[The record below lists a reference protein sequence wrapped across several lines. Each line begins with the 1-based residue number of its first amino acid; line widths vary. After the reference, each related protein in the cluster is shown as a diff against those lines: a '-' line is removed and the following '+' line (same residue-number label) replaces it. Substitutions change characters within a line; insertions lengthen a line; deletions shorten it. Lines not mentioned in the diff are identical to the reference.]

1 MSIVTDLSVNK
12 KWEAR
17 KGDDNNFTITFVD
30 TSAAAFD
37 LTGYVFSLQIYV
49 YSNKSTPQLALT
61 EGSGI
66 TNGDDSGIVTFKV
79 TDVQSDALRA
89 DSYFYQIKAVFPDAN
104 THILFQGEFELVEFQ
119 SNNSVSSGVTATLNL
134 NGSNVTATITVAG
147 GGGTTT
153 ASNGLT
159 KTGDDIALGGTLT
172 GTTAIN
178 LDGNSFS
185 INNGLNI
192 NFSVQNLGSFNMIG
206 STGSVNFQDIRST
219 KRGIEYGASGYVT
232 QPLSLATKEYV
243 DGFQP
248 LDTVLTNTTASFTTA
263 LSSNITTNNAKVSN
277 ATHTGDVTGSEALTI
292 AAGAVDIP
300 MLSATGTA
308 SSSTFLRGDNT
319 WAAVSSGGIDAV
331 VDDTTPQLGGG
342 LDADGNNIFGLN
354 SLYWGLVATGNSNIG
369 ESLGAIRLQSSTGE
383 PVEFSGN
390 GTDTILRLSAS
401 GVSATIGVTNLTG
414 FNRAFEL
421 PDTSGT
427 IALTSDI
434 VDDHT
439 ALSNIGSNTH
449 AQIDTHISN
458 EDLHSY
464 MIPIWAEENGT
475 LTDGLYQWSFGNGAT
490 TPSNNGIAIYVPST
504 HTCAIVAMSAST
516 NNASGNSVIEA
527 DINGT
532 LQGALCNVTLSGRSG
547 TNDSFTPVSLSSGD
561 RLTFRTTTA
570 GTTGNPNTVTAWLK
584 YTPI

>member
-49 YSNKSTPQLALT
+49 YSNKSTPQLSLT

-119 SNNSVSSGVTATLNL
+119 SNNSVSAGVTATLNL

-147 GGGTTT
+147 GEGTTT

-219 KRGIEYGASGYVT
+219 KRGVEYGASGYVT
-232 QPLSLATKEYV
+232 QPLSLTTKEYV
-243 DGFQP
+243 DSAIP
-248 LDTVLTNTTASFTTA
+248 ADVTASNGLTKTGDDIALGGTLTKTTGIVGA
-263 LSSNITTNNAKVSN
+263 HSIIFNGQTSFAVINAGAINLRAITTSVIL
-277 ATHTGDVTGSEALTI
+277 EAGGGVFTI
-292 AAGAVDIP
+292 TASDTIFQDKRAAG
-300 MLSATGTA
+300 
-308 SSSTFLRGDNT
+308 NQE
-319 WAAVSSGGIDAV
+319 GI
-331 VDDTTPQLGGG
+331 Q
-342 LDADGNNIFGLN
+342 
-354 SLYWGLVATGNSNIG
+354 Y
-369 ESLGAIRLQSSTGE
+369 
-383 PVEFSGN
+383 
-390 GTDTILRLSAS
+390 SAS
-401 GVSATIGVTNLTG
+401 GYVTQPLSLTTKEWVEALFAVPVKFPSYTVAT
-414 FNRAFEL
+414 L
-421 PDTSGT
+421 P
-427 IALTSDI
+427 
-434 VDDHT
+434 T
-439 ALSNIGSNTH
+439 ATA
-449 AQIDTHISN
+449 AQ
-458 EDLHSY
+458 
-464 MIPIWAEENGT
+464 
-475 LTDGLYQWSFGNGAT
+475 Q
-490 TPSNNGIAIYVPST
+490 IYVSDET
-504 HTCAIVAMSAST
+504 GGAVMAFSDGTNWRRCTDRAIVS
-516 NNASGNSVIEA
+516 
-527 DINGT
+527 
-532 LQGALCNVTLSGRSG
+532 
-547 TNDSFTPVSLSSGD
+547 
-561 RLTFRTTTA
+561 
-570 GTTGNPNTVTAWLK
+570 
-584 YTPI
+584 

>member
-49 YSNKSTPQLALT
+49 YSNKSTPQLSLT

-134 NGSNVTATITVAG
+134 NGSNVTATITLAG
-147 GGGTTT
+147 GGATTASNGLTKTGDDIALGGTLTKTTGIVGAHSIIFNGQTSFAVINAGAINLRAITTSVILEAGGGVFTITASDTIFQDKRAAGNQEGIQYSASGYVTQPLSLTTKEYVDSAIPADVT

-232 QPLSLATKEYV
+232 QPLSLTTKEWV
-243 DGFQP
+243 
-248 LDTVLTNTTASFTTA
+248 
-263 LSSNITTNNAKVSN
+263 
-277 ATHTGDVTGSEALTI
+277 EALFAVPVKFPSYTVATLPTAT
-292 AAGAVDIP
+292 AAQQIYVSDETGGAVMAFSD
-300 MLSATGTA
+300 GTNW
-308 SSSTFLRGDNT
+308 R
-319 WAAVSSGGIDAV
+319 
-331 VDDTTPQLGGG
+331 
-342 LDADGNNIFGLN
+342 
-354 SLYWGLVATGNSNIG
+354 
-369 ESLGAIRLQSSTGE
+369 RC
-383 PVEFSGN
+383 
-390 GTDTILRLSAS
+390 TDR
-401 GVSATIGVTNLTG
+401 
-414 FNRAFEL
+414 
-421 PDTSGT
+421 
-427 IALTSDI
+427 
-434 VDDHT
+434 
-439 ALSNIGSNTH
+439 
-449 AQIDTHISN
+449 
-458 EDLHSY
+458 
-464 MIPIWAEENGT
+464 
-475 LTDGLYQWSFGNGAT
+475 
-490 TPSNNGIAIYVPST
+490 
-504 HTCAIVAMSAST
+504 AIVS
-516 NNASGNSVIEA
+516 
-527 DINGT
+527 
-532 LQGALCNVTLSGRSG
+532 
-547 TNDSFTPVSLSSGD
+547 
-561 RLTFRTTTA
+561 
-570 GTTGNPNTVTAWLK
+570 
-584 YTPI
+584 